1 MVNSNE
7 RYQSSKDSENN
18 QCSMGKIDVLNA
30 MRTVV
35 KCTTL
40 CGTLEPL
47 ATGGGGMKPFHEN
60 T

>member
-35 KCTTL
+35 TL